1 MTNLV
6 SVIVPVYNVEE
17 CVNRCVDSLL
27 EQSYLNVEIVLVD
40 DGSTDNSGLIC
51 DEYAKKDKR
60 VKVIHQDNGGL
71 SAARNAGIE
80 ISSGDYLS
88 FVDGD
93 DYVSNDFISFL
104 MNLLSKNGGDVAQC
118 GHFIQYSEKRKVEK
132 NSNHETIVLNRV
144 RAIESLCY
152 NGRYDVTA
160 WNKLY
165 KKSVFNNVSFPVGR
179 LYEDTATSYHL
190 AENADRFVVSMEPKY
205 YYVQRYNSIANGRN
219 FNNNKYQFIEVGDE
233 MAFYVEKNYPSLY
246 QGANAKKCF
255 VRLSTLSQLVNTHH
269 YDKARIKSMRKV
281 IVRLSLGLIMDSKVS
296 KRDKLGVVA
305 ICLGF
310 PFYSFVWS
318 KYYKQSRKID

>member
-6 SVIVPVYNVEE
+6 SVIVPVYNVEKY
-17 CVNRCVDSLL
+17 VSRCVDSLL
-27 EQSYLNVEIVLVD
+27 KQSYLNVEIVLVD

-60 VKVIHQDNGGL
+60 VKVIHRNNGGL
-71 SAARNAGIE
+71 SAARNVGIKKSLGE
-80 ISSGDYLS
+80 YLA

-93 DYVSNDFISFL
+93 DYVSNDFVSFL
-104 MNLLSKNGGDVAQC
+104 MKLLTQNGGDVAQC

-144 RAIESLCY
+144 QAIESLCY
-152 NGRYDVTA
+152 NGEYDVTA

-165 KKSVFNNVSFPVGR
+165 KRSVFNNVSFPVGM
-179 LYEDTATSYHL
+179 LYEDTATSYRL

-205 YYVQRYNSIANGRN
+205 FYVQRYDSIANGTN
-219 FNNNKYQFIEVGDE
+219 FNNNKYQFIKVGDD
-233 MAFYVEKNYPSLY
+233 MASYVEKKYPSLY
-246 QGANAKKCF
+246 RGANAKKCF
-255 VRLSTLSQLVNTHH
+255 VRLSTLAQLVNARH

-281 IVRLSLGLIMDSKVS
+281 IGQLRLGLLMDSKVS
-296 KRDKLGVVA
+296 KRDKLGAVA
-305 ICLGF
+305 IGLGF